1 MNKVIN
7 PKNNKPFNKVEL
19 EAYYD
24 DNAINPETNKPYSQA
39 ELQTAYEKG
48 KELKIILDYIPN
60 IGYIYG
66 SHFVSKI
73 LINENGLTKEV
84 YA

>member
-1 MNKVIN
+1 MNEVIN
-7 PKNNKPFNKVEL
+7 PKTNKPFTKSEL

-24 DNAINPETNKPYSQA
+24 NNAINPKTNKPYSQT

-48 KELKIILDYIPN
+48 EELKIILDFLPDV
-60 IGYIYG
+60 GYIYG
-66 SHFVSKI
+66 SHIVSKV

-84 YA
+84 YT